1 MASILKVNTIQDAT
15 NSNTAL
21 SIDSSGRVSL
31 PNRIAGAFRH
41 SVSQTISNTSS
52 TVVQLNTT
60 MFNDGLTLDTSNYK
74 VTVPVDGIYI
84 VLGSIGYNGGAEQP
98 HCGIYLNDGNTDE
111 SKGTP
116 DAWVQLG
123 DYANSSAQV
132 IVQNHKL
139 LSLTANDYLQ
149 LVAYHNSGESKSLHV
164 NRTFLSLVKL
174 A

>member
-31 PNRIAGAFRH
+31 PNRIAGGFRN
-41 SVSQTISNTSS
+41 SNSQTISNQSS
-52 TVVQLNTT
+52 TALQLNTT
-60 MFNDGLTLDTSNYK
+60 MFSDGVTLDTSNYR

-84 VLGSIGYNGGAEQP
+84 VLGALGYHGGADQA
-98 HCGIYLNDGNTDE
+98 HCGIWVNGSNAQE
-111 SKGTP
+111 SKGLA
-116 DAWVQLG
+116 DAWVQEG

-132 IVQNHKL
+132 VVQNHKL
-139 LSLTANDYLQ
+139 LSLSANDYLE
-149 LVAYHNSGESKSLHV
+149 LYAYHSSGESKTTHV
-164 NRTFLSLVKL
+164 NRSFISLVKV

>member
-15 NSNTAL
+15 NSNTAMT
-21 SIDSSGRVSL
+21 IDSNGRVSL
-31 PNRIAGAFRH
+31 PNRIAGGFRH
-41 SVSQTISNTSS
+41 SVSQTISNTTS

-60 MFNDGLTLDTSNYK
+60 MFSDGVTLDTSNYR

-84 VLGSIGYNGGAEQP
+84 VLGSVGYQGGADQA
-98 HCGIYLNDGNTDE
+98 HCGIYLNSGATDE
-111 SKGTP
+111 SKGSP
-116 DAWVQLG
+116 DAWVQEG

-132 IVQNHKL
+132 IVQNHKI

-149 LVAYHNSGESKSLHV
+149 LAAYHNSGESKTLHV
-164 NRTFLSLVKL
+164 NRTFISLVKV